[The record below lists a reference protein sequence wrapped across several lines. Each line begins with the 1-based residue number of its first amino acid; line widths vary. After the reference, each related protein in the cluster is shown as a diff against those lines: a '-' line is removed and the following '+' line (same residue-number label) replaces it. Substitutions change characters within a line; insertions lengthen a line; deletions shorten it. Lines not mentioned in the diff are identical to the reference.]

1 MKKEWQEKR
10 LTQNQERLIAAIAEA
25 GIGLDTASLD
35 DIVATF
41 RSLRSAVELTPV
53 EETTS
58 DLEAAVN
65 DMLANISAV
74 AERKFGIRDIADYV
88 ERLERRIVDD
98 KIIEQS
104 HAKPTEQF
112 ENPELDRLY
121 DELVL
126 LGKHAARENTQSSQG
141 LAWGA
146 RKILDIINSDDPL
159 PALNEF
165 ILETP
170 EYNGSGNG
178 KVLRQFAERARDLL
192 ETEVEKNERSQKG
205 EYKLK
210 FSQEK
215 PRKKLQDFIWK

>member
-88 ERLERRIVDD
+88 ERLERRIVED

-104 HAKPTEQF
+104 HAETPPTEQF

-121 DELVL
+121 DELVI
-126 LGKHAARENTQSSQG
+126 LGKHAARE
-141 LAWGA
+141 
-146 RKILDIINSDDPL
+146 K
-159 PALNEF
+159 
-165 ILETP
+165 
-170 EYNGSGNG
+170 
-178 KVLRQFAERARDLL
+178 AERSHGPPLGGR
-192 ETEVEKNERSQKG
+192 QKPPNN
-205 EYKLK
+205 KK
-210 FSQEK
+210 KK
-215 PRKKLQDFIWK
+215 PQPTP